1 MKAPVI
7 GLPTIA
13 ALLLALC
20 GPPLLSI
27 VSQRVLG
34 DSTSVTRMLPFDLIL
49 WAMLALVLAVVIY
62 VERQPLASI
71 GLKQPRGTTI
81 IWAVLLVLSINFI
94 LAPALMWI
102 VNKAGLSGYERGLT
116 RLSELPLWYRVFL
129 AISAGVIEE
138 IFYRGYAVERLAS
151 LTGSYWLGGL
161 IAVVAFGLAHFPGW
175 GFGPAL
181 VFLFDGAAATLFY
194 VWKRDL
200 LALIIAHVIG
210 DTIGLVV
217 LPPLSLS

>member
-13 ALLLALC
+13 ALFLALC

-34 DSTSVTRMLPFDLIL
+34 DSTSVARMLPFDLIL

-71 GLKQPRGTTI
+71 GFRQPRRATI
-81 IWAVLLVLSINFI
+81 VWAVLLVLSINFT
-94 LAPALMWI
+94 LAPALMW
-102 VNKAGLSGYERGLT
+102 VANKVGLSGYEHGLT
-116 RLSELPLWYRVFL
+116 RLSEFPIWYRVFL
-129 AISAGVIEE
+129 AFSAGVIEE

-151 LTGSYWLGGL
+151 HRQLLARWLDCGSGVWLG
-161 IAVVAFGLAHFPGW
+161 
-175 GFGPAL
+175 AL
-181 VFLFDGAAATLFY
+181 PRLGARASVGVPF
-194 VWKRDL
+194 
-200 LALIIAHVIG
+200 
-210 DTIGLVV
+210 
-217 LPPLSLS
+217 